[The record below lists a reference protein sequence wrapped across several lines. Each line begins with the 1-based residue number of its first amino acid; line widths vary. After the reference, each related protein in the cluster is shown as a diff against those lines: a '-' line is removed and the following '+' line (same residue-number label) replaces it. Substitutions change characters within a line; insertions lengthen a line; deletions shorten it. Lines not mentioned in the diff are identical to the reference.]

1 MQIETHLGFCSSH
14 FFLLFLQVTHPE
26 RLQLPL
32 TRRVDTFREGDSP
45 ANEISDGVGEV
56 AMRQF
61 IRFASVLVK
70 KKCAEP

>member
-1 MQIETHLGFCSSH
+1 MQIETHFGFCSSH

-32 TRRVDTFREGDSP
+32 TRRGDTFREGDSP

-61 IRFASVLVK
+61 TKFASVLEK
-70 KKCAEP
+70 IECAEP